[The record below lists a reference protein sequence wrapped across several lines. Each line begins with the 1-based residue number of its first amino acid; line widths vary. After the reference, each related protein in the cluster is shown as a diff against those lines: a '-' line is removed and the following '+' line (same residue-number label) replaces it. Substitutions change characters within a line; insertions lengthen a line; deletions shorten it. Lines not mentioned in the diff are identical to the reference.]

1 MSRWNCP
8 QFSDPMPKSLPLS
21 ALGIMLFC
29 NVAWAMNVVVSK
41 VAVATLGVPPLFYT
55 VLRSAVVLAVLFPLL
70 LRQKPERLP
79 LVLLIGFAITGGSFG
94 LQFVG
99 LQTASPSAVGIVNL
113 SGAPLTVL
121 FAILFLGEEVRWR
134 RGLGMALALGGVG
147 LAIGAPSAAGDPVG
161 LGFAFAGVLIG
172 AFASVFVKRLEV
184 GAVSL
189 QAWAGLASLGVMLP
203 ATLALESG
211 QIEAVTAAP
220 LAVIGCVLFAG
231 VVVSVGAHSAYFR
244 LFQRYDANLI
254 VPLTL
259 LTPLLTIAFGTWLT
273 GDTIG
278 WPLIIGGTM
287 ALAGVAIIVI
297 RPSRKI
303 DKPQLVHPES

>member
-1 MSRWNCP
+1 
-8 QFSDPMPKSLPLS
+8 MPGKLPLS

-41 VAVATLGVPPLFYT
+41 VAVTTLGLPPLFYT
-55 VLRSAVVLAVLFPLL
+55 VLRSATVLAVLFPLL
-70 LRQKPERLP
+70 RYVPQRPA
-79 LVLLIGFAITGGSFG
+79 LVLGIGFAITGGSFG
-94 LQFVG
+94 LQFIG

-121 FAILFLGEEVRWR
+121 FAIIFLGEEVRWR

-147 LAIGAPSAAGDPVG
+147 LAIGAPSEAGDPVG
-161 LGFAFAGVLIG
+161 LGFAFAGVFIG

-184 GAVSL
+184 GAVAL
-189 QAWAGLASLGVMLP
+189 QAWAAVASLLVMLP
-203 ATLALESG
+203 GTLLLESG
-211 QIEAVTAAP
+211 QIAAVEAAP
-220 LAVIGCVLFAG
+220 LAVGACVLFAG

-244 LFQRYDANLI
+244 LFQAHDANLI
-254 VPLTL
+254 VPMTL

-273 GDTIG
+273 GDAIG

-287 ALAGVAIIVI
+287 ALAGVAIIVV
-297 RPSRKI
+297 RPSRTIFKW
-303 DKPQLVHPES
+303 QLMRPKL

>member
-1 MSRWNCP
+1 
-8 QFSDPMPKSLPLS
+8 MPGKLPLS

-41 VAVATLGVPPLFYT
+41 VAVTTLGLPPLFYT
-55 VLRSAVVLAVLFPLL
+55 VLRSATVLAVLFPLL
-70 LRQKPERLP
+70 RYVPQRPA
-79 LVLLIGFAITGGSFG
+79 LVLGIGFAITGGSFG
-94 LQFVG
+94 LQFIG

-121 FAILFLGEEVRWR
+121 FAIIFLGEEVRWR

-147 LAIGAPSAAGDPVG
+147 LAIGAPSEAGDPVG
-161 LGFAFAGVLIG
+161 LGFAFAGVFIG

-184 GAVSL
+184 GAVAL
-189 QAWAGLASLGVMLP
+189 QAWAAVASLIVMLP
-203 ATLALESG
+203 GTLLLESG
-211 QIEAVTAAP
+211 QIAAVEAAP
-220 LAVIGCVLFAG
+220 LAVGACVLFAG

-244 LFQRYDANLI
+244 LFQAHDANLV

-278 WPLIIGGTM
+278 WPLIIGGAM

-297 RPSRKI
+297 RPSRTIFKW
-303 DKPQLVHPES
+303 QLMRPKL

>member
-1 MSRWNCP
+1 
-8 QFSDPMPKSLPLS
+8 MPRQLPLS

-29 NVAWAMNVVVSK
+29 NVAWALNVVVSK
-41 VAVATLGVPPLFYT
+41 IAVTTLGVPPLFYT
-55 VLRSAVVLAVLFPLL
+55 VLRSMTVLAVLFPLL
-70 LRQKPERLP
+70 LRGRPERLG
-79 LVLLIGFAITGGSFG
+79 LVMLIGFAITGGSFG

-99 LQTASPSAVGIVNL
+99 LQTATPSAVGIVNL

-121 FAILFLGEEVRWR
+121 FAIIFLGEEVRWR

-147 LAIGAPSAAGDPVG
+147 LAIGAPSDAGDPVG

-184 GAVSL
+184 GAVTL

-203 ATLALESG
+203 ATLLLESG
-211 QIEAVTAAP
+211 QIEVVTAAP
-220 LAVIGCVLFAG
+220 MAVAACVLFAG
-231 VVVSVGAHSAYFR
+231 MVVSVGAHSAYFR
-244 LFQRYDANLI
+244 LFQAHDANLI

-287 ALAGVAIIVI
+287 ALIGVAIIVI
-297 RPSRKI
+297 RPSRTFPKS
-303 DKPQLVHPES
+303 QLTQPES

>member
-1 MSRWNCP
+1 
-8 QFSDPMPKSLPLS
+8 MPKNLPLS

-29 NVAWAMNVVVSK
+29 NVAWAMNIVVSK
-41 VAVATLGVPPLFYT
+41 IAVASLGVPPLFYT
-55 VLRSAVVLAVLFPLL
+55 VLRSATVVAVLMPLL
-70 LRQKPERLP
+70 LRQRPARLP

-147 LAIGAPSAAGDPVG
+147 LAIGAPSEAGDPRG
-161 LGFAFAGVLIG
+161 LGFAFAGVFIG
-172 AFASVFVKRLEV
+172 AFASVFVKRLEI
-184 GAVSL
+184 GAAAL
-189 QAWAGLASLGVMLP
+189 QAWAGVASLAVMLP
-203 ATLALESG
+203 ATLLLESG
-211 QIEAVTAAP
+211 QIEVVRAAP
-220 LAVIGCVLFAG
+220 LAVALCVLFAG
-231 VVVSVGAHSAYFR
+231 VIVSVGAHSAYFR
-244 LFQRYDANLI
+244 LFQTYDANLI

-259 LTPLLTIAFGTWLT
+259 LTPLLTISFGTWLT
-273 GDTIG
+273 GDTIH
-278 WPLIIGGTM
+278 WPLIVGGTM

-297 RPSRKI
+297 RPSRTLPKEQI
-303 DKPQLVHPES
+303 PKPET

>member
-1 MSRWNCP
+1 
-8 QFSDPMPKSLPLS
+8 MPKSLPLS

-41 VAVATLGVPPLFYT
+41 IAVSALGLPPLFYT

-70 LRQKPERLP
+70 RRVPARLP
-79 LVLLIGFAITGGSFG
+79 LVLIIGFAITGGSFG
-94 LQFVG
+94 MQFIG

-147 LAIGAPSAAGDPVG
+147 LAIGAPSEAGDPVG
-161 LGFAFAGVLIG
+161 LSFAFAGVLVG

-184 GAVSL
+184 GAVAL
-189 QAWAGLASLGVMLP
+189 QAWAALASLAIMLP
-203 ATLALESG
+203 GTLLLERG
-211 QIEAVTAAP
+211 QIAAIEAAP
-220 LAVIGCVLFAG
+220 LAVAGCVLFAG

-244 LFQRYDANLI
+244 LFQAHDANLI

-278 WPLIIGGTM
+278 WPLIVGGAM

-297 RPSRKI
+297 RPSRTIFKW
-303 DKPQLVHPES
+303 QLMRPKL

>member
-1 MSRWNCP
+1 
-8 QFSDPMPKSLPLS
+8 MPGKLPLS

-41 VAVATLGVPPLFYT
+41 IAVTTLGLPPLFYT
-55 VLRSAVVLAVLFPLL
+55 VLRSATVLAVLFPLL
-70 LRQKPERLP
+70 RYLP
-79 LVLLIGFAITGGSFG
+79 QRPLLVLGIGFAITGGSFG
-94 LQFVG
+94 LQFIG

-121 FAILFLGEEVRWR
+121 FAIIFLGEEVRWR

-147 LAIGAPSAAGDPVG
+147 LAIGAPSEAGDPVG
-161 LGFAFAGVLIG
+161 LGFAFAGVFIG

-184 GAVSL
+184 GAVAL
-189 QAWAGLASLGVMLP
+189 QAWAAVASLMVMLP
-203 ATLALESG
+203 GTLLLESG
-211 QIEAVTAAP
+211 QIAAVEAAP
-220 LAVIGCVLFAG
+220 LAVGACVLFAG

-244 LFQRYDANLI
+244 LFQAHDANLI

-287 ALAGVAIIVI
+287 ALAGVAIIVV
-297 RPSRKI
+297 RPSRTIFKW
-303 DKPQLVHPES
+303 QLMRPKL

>member
-1 MSRWNCP
+1 
-8 QFSDPMPKSLPLS
+8 MPGKLPLS

-41 VAVATLGVPPLFYT
+41 VAVTTLGLPPLFYT
-55 VLRSAVVLAVLFPLL
+55 VLRSATVLAVLFPLL
-70 LRQKPERLP
+70 RFVPQRPL
-79 LVLLIGFAITGGSFG
+79 LVLAIGFAVTGGSFG
-94 LQFVG
+94 LQFIG

-121 FAILFLGEEVRWR
+121 FAIIFLGEEVRWR

-147 LAIGAPSAAGDPVG
+147 LAIGAPSEAGDPVG
-161 LGFAFAGVLIG
+161 LGFAFAGVFIG

-184 GAVSL
+184 GAVAL
-189 QAWAGLASLGVMLP
+189 QAWAAVASLMVMLP
-203 ATLALESG
+203 GTLLLESG
-211 QIEAVTAAP
+211 QIAAVEAAP
-220 LAVIGCVLFAG
+220 LAVGASVLFAG

-244 LFQRYDANLI
+244 LFQAHDANLI

-273 GDTIG
+273 GDAIG

-287 ALAGVAIIVI
+287 ALAGVAIIVV
-297 RPSRKI
+297 RPSRTIFKW
-303 DKPQLVHPES
+303 QLMRPKL

>member
-1 MSRWNCP
+1 
-8 QFSDPMPKSLPLS
+8 MPKSLPLS

-41 VAVATLGVPPLFYT
+41 IAVSTLGVPPLFYT
-55 VLRSAVVLAVLFPLL
+55 VMRSAVVMAVLFPLL
-70 LRQKPERLP
+70 LRGVPARLP

-94 LQFVG
+94 LQFIG

-147 LAIGAPSAAGDPVG
+147 LAIGAPSEAGDPVG

-172 AFASVFVKRLEV
+172 AFASVFVKRLEI
-184 GAVSL
+184 GAATL
-189 QAWAGLASLGVMLP
+189 QAWAGLASLAVMTPASVMLE
-203 ATLALESG
+203 TG
-211 QIEAVTAAP
+211 QFQVIAAAP
-220 LAVIGCVLFAG
+220 LAVAACVLFAG
-231 VVVSVGAHSAYFR
+231 VVVSVGAHSAYFM
-244 LFQRYDANLI
+244 LFQRHDANLI

-273 GDTIG
+273 GDAIHG
-278 WPLIIGGTM
+278 PLIVGGLM
-287 ALAGVAIIVI
+287 ALTGVAIIVI
-297 RPSRKI
+297 RPAQRLA
-303 DKPQLVHPES
+303 KPQLVRES

>member
-1 MSRWNCP
+1 
-8 QFSDPMPKSLPLS
+8 MPKSLPLS

-41 VAVATLGVPPLFYT
+41 IAVASLGVPPLFYT
-55 VLRSAVVLAVLFPLL
+55 VLRSVTVLAVLFPLL
-70 LRQKPERLP
+70 LRGVPARLP
-79 LVLLIGFAITGGSFG
+79 LVLLLGFAITGGSFG

-121 FAILFLGEEVRWR
+121 FAILFLGEEVGWR
-134 RGLGMALALGGVG
+134 RALGMALALGGVG
-147 LAIGAPSAAGDPVG
+147 LAIGVPSETGDPVG

-172 AFASVFVKRLEV
+172 AFAAVFVKRLEV
-184 GAVSL
+184 GAVAL

-203 ATLALESG
+203 ASLMLESG
-211 QIEAVTAAP
+211 QIQAVEAAP
-220 LAVIGCVLFAG
+220 LAVAACVLFAG

-244 LFQRYDANLI
+244 LFQRYDANLV

-259 LTPLLTIAFGTWLT
+259 LTPLLTIAFGTLLT
-273 GDTIG
+273 GDTIH
-278 WPLIIGGTM
+278 WPLIVGG
-287 ALAGVAIIVI
+287 ALALVGVAIIVV
-297 RPSRKI
+297 RPTRKL
-303 DKPQLVHPES
+303 DKPQLVQPES

>member
-1 MSRWNCP
+1 
-8 QFSDPMPKSLPLS
+8 MPRQLPLS

-29 NVAWAMNVVVSK
+29 NVAWALNVVVSK
-41 VAVATLGVPPLFYT
+41 IAVTTLGVPPLFYT
-55 VLRSAVVLAVLFPLL
+55 VLRSMTVLAVLFPLL
-70 LRQKPERLP
+70 LRGRPERLG
-79 LVLLIGFAITGGSFG
+79 LVMLIGFAITGGSFG

-99 LQTASPSAVGIVNL
+99 LQTATPSAVGIVNL

-121 FAILFLGEEVRWR
+121 FAIIFLGEEVRWR

-147 LAIGAPSAAGDPVG
+147 LAIGAPSDAGDPVG

-172 AFASVFVKRLEV
+172 AFASVFVKRLDV
-184 GAVSL
+184 GAVTL

-203 ATLALESG
+203 ATLLLESG
-211 QIEAVTAAP
+211 QIEVVTAAP
-220 LAVIGCVLFAG
+220 MAVAACVLFAG

-244 LFQRYDANLI
+244 LFQAHDANLI

-278 WPLIIGGTM
+278 WPLIIGGIM
-287 ALAGVAIIVI
+287 ALIGVAIIVI
-297 RPSRKI
+297 RPARTIEKS
-303 DKPQLVHPES
+303 QLTHPDS

>member
-1 MSRWNCP
+1 
-8 QFSDPMPKSLPLS
+8 MPRSLPLS

-29 NVAWAMNVVVSK
+29 NVAWALNVVVSK
-41 VAVATLGVPPLFYT
+41 IAVSTLGVPPLFYT
-55 VLRSAVVLAVLFPLL
+55 VMRSLAVLAVLFPLL
-70 LRQKPERLP
+70 LRARPARLP
-79 LVLLIGFAITGGSFG
+79 LVLAIGFAVTGGSFG
-94 LQFVG
+94 LQFIG

-147 LAIGAPSAAGDPVG
+147 LAIGAPSEAGDPAG

-172 AFASVFVKRLEV
+172 AFASVFVKRLDV
-184 GAVSL
+184 GSVTL
-189 QAWAGLASLGVMLP
+189 QAWAGLASLLVMLP
-203 ATLALESG
+203 ATLALETG
-211 QIEAVTAAP
+211 QVAAVTAAP
-220 LAVIGCVLFAG
+220 LAVAGCVLFAG

-244 LFQRYDANLI
+244 LFQTYDANLI

-273 GDTIG
+273 GDEIG
-278 WPLIIGGTM
+278 WSLIVGGTM
-287 ALAGVAIIVI
+287 ALIGVAIIVI

-303 DKPQLVHPES
+303 FKPLLVRPRL

>member
-1 MSRWNCP
+1 
-8 QFSDPMPKSLPLS
+8 
-21 ALGIMLFC
+21 MLFC

-41 VAVATLGVPPLFYT
+41 IAVSTLGLPPLFYT
-55 VLRSAVVLAVLFPLL
+55 VLRSATVLAVLFPLL
-70 LRQKPERLP
+70 LRQRPARLP

-94 LQFVG
+94 LQFIG

-121 FAILFLGEEVRWR
+121 FAIIFLGEEVRWR

-147 LAIGAPSAAGDPVG
+147 LAIGAPSEAGDPFG
-161 LGFAFAGVLIG
+161 LGFAFAGVLVG

-184 GAVSL
+184 GAVTL

-211 QIEAVTAAP
+211 QIAAVSAAP
-220 LAVIGCVLFAG
+220 LAAAACVLYAG

-244 LFQRYDANLI
+244 LFQRYDANLL

-259 LTPLLTIAFGTWLT
+259 LTPLLTIVFGTWLT
-273 GDTIG
+273 GDEIG
-278 WPLIIGGTM
+278 WPLVIGGTM

-297 RPSRKI
+297 RPARKI
-303 DKPQLVHPES
+303 DKVQLTQPEI

>member
-1 MSRWNCP
+1 
-8 QFSDPMPKSLPLS
+8 MPKNLTLS

-29 NVAWAMNVVVSK
+29 NVAWAMNIVVSK
-41 VAVATLGVPPLFYT
+41 IAVATLGVPPLFYT
-55 VLRSAVVLAVLFPLL
+55 VLRSATVVAVLMPLL
-70 LRQKPERLP
+70 LRQRPARLP

-147 LAIGAPSAAGDPVG
+147 LAIGAPSEAGDPRG
-161 LGFAFAGVLIG
+161 LGFAFAGVFIG
-172 AFASVFVKRLEV
+172 AFASVFVKRLEI
-184 GAVSL
+184 GAAAL
-189 QAWAGLASLGVMLP
+189 QAWAGVASLAVMLP
-203 ATLALESG
+203 ATLLLESG
-211 QIEAVTAAP
+211 QIEVVRAAP
-220 LAVIGCVLFAG
+220 LAVALCVLFAG
-231 VVVSVGAHSAYFR
+231 VIVSVGAHSAYFR
-244 LFQRYDANLI
+244 LFQTYDANLI

-259 LTPLLTIAFGTWLT
+259 LTPLLTISFGTWLT
-273 GDTIG
+273 GDTIH
-278 WPLIIGGTM
+278 WPLIVGGTM

-297 RPSRKI
+297 RPSRTLPKEQI
-303 DKPQLVHPES
+303 PKPET

>member
-1 MSRWNCP
+1 
-8 QFSDPMPKSLPLS
+8 MPKSLPLS

-41 VAVATLGVPPLFYT
+41 IAVASLGLPPLFYT
-55 VLRSAVVLAVLFPLL
+55 VLRSGVVLVVLFPLL
-70 LRQKPERLP
+70 RQVPQRLG
-79 LVLLIGFAITGGSFG
+79 LVLVIGFAITGGSFG

-121 FAILFLGEEVRWR
+121 FAIIFLGEEVRWR

-147 LAIGAPSAAGDPVG
+147 LAIGAPSEAGDPVG

-184 GAVSL
+184 GSVTL
-189 QAWAGLASLGVMLP
+189 QAWAGLASLLVMLP

-211 QIEAVTAAP
+211 QIEAVEAAP
-220 LAVIGCVLFAG
+220 LAVAGCVLFAG

-244 LFQRYDANLI
+244 LFQTYDANLV

-278 WPLIIGGTM
+278 WPLIVGGTM
-287 ALAGVAIIVI
+287 AIIGVAIIVI
-297 RPSRKI
+297 RPSRNI
-303 DKPQLVHPES
+303 FKPLLVRPRL

>member
-1 MSRWNCP
+1 
-8 QFSDPMPKSLPLS
+8 MPKSLPLS

-41 VAVATLGVPPLFYT
+41 IAVSTLGLPPLFYT
-55 VLRSAVVLAVLFPLL
+55 VLRSVTVLAVLFPLL
-70 LRQKPERLP
+70 RHVPQRLP
-79 LVLLIGFAITGGSFG
+79 LVLTVGFAITGGSFG

-121 FAILFLGEEVRWR
+121 FAVIFLGEEVRWR

-147 LAIGAPSAAGDPVG
+147 LAIGAPSGANDPVG

-172 AFASVFVKRLEV
+172 AFASVFVKRIEIGSV
-184 GAVSL
+184 AL
-189 QAWAGLASLGVMLP
+189 QAWAAVASLAVMLP
-203 ATLALESG
+203 ASLLLETG
-211 QIEAVTAAP
+211 QIAAVEAAP
-220 LAVIGCVLFAG
+220 LAVAGCVLFAG
-231 VVVSVGAHSAYFR
+231 LVVSVGAHSAYFR
-244 LFQRYDANLI
+244 LFQRHDANLI

-278 WPLIIGGTM
+278 WSLIVGGTM

-297 RPSRKI
+297 RPSRTI
-303 DKPQLVHPES
+303 FKPWLMRPKL

>member
-1 MSRWNCP
+1 
-8 QFSDPMPKSLPLS
+8 MPGSLPLS

-41 VAVATLGVPPLFYT
+41 IAVSTLGLPPLFYT

-70 LRQKPERLP
+70 LRGRPRRLLP
-79 LVLLIGFAITGGSFG
+79 VLAIGFAITGGSFG
-94 LQFVG
+94 LQFIG

-113 SGAPLTVL
+113 AGAPLTVL
-121 FAILFLGEEVRWR
+121 FAVIFLGEQVRWR

-147 LAIGAPSAAGDPVG
+147 LAIGAPSEAGDPVG

-189 QAWAGLASLGVMLP
+189 QAWAAVASLMVMLP
-203 ATLALESG
+203 GTLLLETS
-211 QIEAVTAAP
+211 QIAAIAAAP
-220 LAVIGCVLFAG
+220 LAVAGCVLFAG
-231 VVVSVGAHSAYFR
+231 VVVSVGAHSAYFQ
-244 LFQRYDANLI
+244 LFQAHDANLI

-278 WPLIIGGTM
+278 WPLIVGGTM

-297 RPSRKI
+297 RPSRTVFKW
-303 DKPQLVHPES
+303 QLMRPKL